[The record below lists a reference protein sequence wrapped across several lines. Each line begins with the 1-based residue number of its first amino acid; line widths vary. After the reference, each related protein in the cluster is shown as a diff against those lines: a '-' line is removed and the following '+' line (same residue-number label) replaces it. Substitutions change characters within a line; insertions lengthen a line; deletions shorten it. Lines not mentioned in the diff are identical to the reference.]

1 MEYARYNQN
10 DERLLE
16 LAELPLE
23 NGIALAMRTTGY
35 SLQDDEI
42 IELSDD
48 LFRLCQCNE
57 RRPFRDPDWIGKY
70 GSRLRPID

>member
-1 MEYARYNQN
+1 MEYVRYDQN

-42 IELSDD
+42 IELSIVD
-48 LFRLCQCNE
+48 
-57 RRPFRDPDWIGKY
+57 
-70 GSRLRPID
+70 